1 MKEIE
6 YDKSNFE
13 KATAEKNLKSHSNIP
28 TVRTFRADV
37 QELIKEKGTT
47 RTDVAMAEAARREAR
62 GEKRFPVEEE
72 GTHLGRIILLLV
84 LVLAFGLGVGGYA
97 LFGTHLGTFF
107 GSTATSTSPTPTT
120 DDLEVDLTNSPQ
132 EQVLADISI
141 AFGKTYLPTGGRRTI
156 IFLTKDRDGTLRKAT
171 KEEFFSAISQLAV
184 PPALLLSLDGQFTY
198 QVYSSST
205 LSGVITL
212 GSRSFPD
219 TFAAVL
225 DWEPEMAKMLIPA
238 LDPWYD
244 RKDILGLSGRKFKD
258 EQYRGVGTRTL
269 YDLDGASV
277 LSYAIVN
284 KRTLVITGK
293 IDGTCSVIDEL
304 LSKGE

>member
-6 YDKSNFE
+6 YNKSNFE
-13 KATAEKNLKSHSNIP
+13 KATAEKDMKPHSNIP

-47 RTDVAMAEAARREAR
+47 RTDVAMAEAARRETR

-72 GTHLGRIILLLV
+72 GVHLGKIILLLI

-97 LFGTHLGTFF
+97 LFGTHLGSFF

-120 DDLEVDLTNSPQ
+120 EDIEVDLTDSPR

-156 IFLTKDRDGTLRKAT
+156 VFLTKDGDGTLRKAT
-171 KEEFFSAISQLAV
+171 KEEFFSAVSSQAM
-184 PPALLLSLDGQFTY
+184 PPALFLSLDGQFTY

-212 GSRSFPD
+212 GSRSFSD
-219 TFAAVL
+219 TFASVL
-225 DWEPEMAKMLIPA
+225 DWEPEMTKMLIPA

-244 RKDILGLSGRKFKD
+244 RKNIIGLSERKFKD
-258 EQYRGVGTRTL
+258 EQYQGVGMRTL
-269 YDLDGASV
+269 YDLDGDSV

-284 KRTLVITGK
+284 KRTLIIAGK
-293 IDGTCSVIDEL
+293 IDGVRSVIDDL
-304 LSKGE
+304 LPKGK